1 MVGTGFAAWLLTLLN
16 KKVRNNEY
24 KFKQR
29 SGAVPRDE
37 KIKVMVVSG
46 FSVVPRNKLYTGFI
60 SGSGP
65 RADTVKVE
73 QCTLPDPKLRRL
85 KKLNLDPRPD
95 FLLC

>member
-37 KIKVMVVSG
+37 KIKVRVVSG

-60 SGSGP
+60 SGSAY
-65 RADTVKVE
+65 RADTIKVE
-73 QCTLPDPKLRRL
+73 HPSGSEAAP
-85 KKLNLDPRPD
+85 P
-95 FLLC
+95 